1 MKAAKSWEMCRTKS
15 EHDTRK
21 TYASF
26 RVKGDSL
33 DPQQVTRILRVLPTI
48 SYKKGEEYF
57 AGRRSGHLTG
67 RIGLWLLSTDRI
79 VASDNLH
86 HHLLYIVGILVPGRL
101 DIEPLTRLRALLAH
115 QKTTS
120 ADLACF
126 WHGRFGEK
134 KPSIPKVISEVMK
147 LLRADLELDFDTDSE
162 ESERQSA

>member
-1 MKAAKSWEMCRTKS
+1 MTKS
-15 EHDTRK
+15 EHITRK

-33 DPQQVTRILRVLPTI
+33 DPQQVTRILRAVPTI
-48 SYKKGEEYF
+48 AYRKGEKYF
-57 AGRRSGHLTG
+57 AGERSGYLTG
-67 RIGLWLLSTDRI
+67 QTGLWLLSTNGI

-86 HHLLYIVGILVPGRL
+86 HHLLYIVGILVPDRH
-101 DIEPLTRLRALLAH
+101 DIEPLTGLRALLAH
-115 QKTTS
+115 QKTIT

-134 KPSIPKVISEVMK
+134 KPSIPKMVTEVMK
-147 LLRADLELDFDTDSE
+147 LLPADLEADFGTDSR